1 MVVVDMNSG
10 FGNTQLPDGI
20 HPDVAG
26 AQEMAQ
32 RWFNALSPQ
41 LPQSG
46 STGNTGAENSGSTA
60 SSNAPE
66 LAFSS
71 GRALLD
77 DTDAHPHHGI
87 VTQEGGLQS
96 SVKHPS
102 SFGSRCFSW

>member
-1 MVVVDMNSG
+1 MLNGFVTALNEGLALALAAEQSTQSPMVVVDMNSG
-10 FGNTQLPDGI
+10 FGNAQLPDGI

-46 STGNTGAENSGSTA
+46 STGNTGAENSGNTA

-71 GRALLD
+71 GHAL
-77 DTDAHPHHGI
+77 A
-87 VTQEGGLQS
+87 
-96 SVKHPS
+96 
-102 SFGSRCFSW
+102 